1 MSLTTHLANI
11 DSPIRQF
18 IYESAPKLALAGTR
32 GRQGSLLATSFGFDE
47 LTALETRLP
56 IPAEVKARQSHAT
69 LAGMA
74 LDYRLRMDLPGFDFV
89 ETMAR
94 RGLDVLAGDLGVVHR
109 GKHIHKTLEQA
120 ALGLS
125 YLTWKDRESHPL
137 SLARASVPLAWCES
151 IARTGPERA
160 LSGDL
165 GRQIKRAK
173 SAVDLMMSIDDGLV
187 FDIAIMRNA
196 VGPLLD
202 TWNQS
207 IEGGLDYV
215 PNPSFLGSVAV
226 GGADA
231 DWVLGDTLVELKTRE
246 EITNPWIRDTLFQ
259 LLGYALLDLED
270 SFGIRR
276 VGILL
281 PRQPFFAAWNLEDLL
296 DDDADAALPRLR
308 ADFSI
313 LLAEMINAVGRA
325 RT

>member
-11 DSPIRQF
+11 PSPIRQF
-18 IYESAPKLALAGTR
+18 IYDCAPRLALAGTR
-32 GRQGSLLATSFGFDE
+32 GRQGALLATAFGFDE

-56 IPAEVKARQSHAT
+56 IPAEVQERQSHAT
-69 LAGMA
+69 MAGMA
-74 LDYRLRMDLPGFDFV
+74 LDYRLRMELPRFDFL

-94 RGLDVLAGDLGVVHR
+94 RGLDVLAADLSAVHR
-109 GKHIHKTLEQA
+109 GKHIHKMLDQA

-125 YLTWKDRESHPL
+125 YLTWKDQSSHAL

-151 IARTGPERA
+151 IARTGPKNA

-165 GRQIKRAK
+165 ARQIKRMKNA
-173 SAVDLMMSIDDGLV
+173 ADLMMSIDDALV
-187 FDIAIMRNA
+187 FDIAIMRDA
-196 VGPLLD
+196 VGPLLEE
-202 TWNQS
+202 WNRV
-207 IEGGLDYV
+207 IEGGVDYV
-215 PNPSFLGSVAV
+215 PNPSFLGSGAV

-259 LLGYALLDLED
+259 LLGYALLDLDD
-270 SFGIRR
+270 SLGIRR

-281 PRQPFFAAWNLEDLL
+281 PRQPFFATWDLEDLL

-308 ADFSI
+308 AEFAV
-313 LLAEMINAVGRA
+313 LLAKRVTAA
-325 RT
+325 DPAWA